1 MFSLHLICPAG
12 MVEYVLADLWEEGT
26 CGIRELECEPSEC
39 RNATELIAAFEADP
53 AQADARGRELLAR
66 FAKWNPRWEQEEPT
80 NWVVKAQ
87 ASWPAREVGETWFV
101 VPPWNQEPTPQK
113 RRRLVLNPG
122 LACGTGDHPCT
133 QMALAALEATVRP
146 GDRVADIGS
155 GSGILAIASLAMG
168 ARLAAA
174 VDPDD
179 SVVASVRENLA
190 LNGMAGEAEPLLLV
204 TGSADCLRSEAFDV
218 TVANISSTVILM
230 LSEDLLRIT
239 KPDGWVVLTGFSPE
253 EGRAFDGIMEV
264 AEVKELSDWC
274 CLRGRKR
281 SR

>member
-1 MFSLHLICPAG
+1 MFSLRLICPTHMAQ
-12 MVEYVLADLWEEGT
+12 YVVADLWEEGT
-26 CGIRELECEPSEC
+26 SGIHELECEASEC
-39 RNATELIAAFEADP
+39 RNATELIAAFETEP
-53 AQADARGRELLAR
+53 EQANARGRGLLAR
-66 FAKWNPRWEQEEPT
+66 FAEWNPRWDQEDPT
-80 NWVVKAQ
+80 EWAVKTK
-87 ASWPAREVGETWFV
+87 ASWPALEVGETWFV
-101 VPPWNQEPTPQK
+101 VPPWNDDPTPRK
-113 RRRLVLNPG
+113 RRRLVQNPG

-168 ARLAAA
+168 ARLAAG

-179 SVVASVRENLA
+179 TVVASARENLA

-218 TVANISSTVILM
+218 IVANISSTVILM

-239 KPDGWVVLTGFSPE
+239 RPGGWVVLTGFNRE
-253 EGRAFDGIMEV
+253 EGRAFDGIVE
-264 AEVKELSDWC
+264 AEDVEELGDWC

-281 SR
+281 RR

>member
-1 MFSLHLICPAG
+1 MFSLRLICPAD
-12 MVEYVLADLWEEGT
+12 MAEYVAADLWEEGT
-26 CGIRELECEPSEC
+26 CGIRELECEPSER
-39 RNATELIAAFEADP
+39 RNATELIAAFETDP
-53 AQADARGRELLAR
+53 TQADARGRQLLAR
-66 FAKWNPRWEQEEPT
+66 FAKWNPRWEPEEAAD
-80 NWVVKAQ
+80 WVASTK

-204 TGSADCLRSEAFDV
+204 TGSADCLRSGTFDV

-239 KPDGWVVLTGFSPE
+239 RPGGWVVLTGFSRE
-253 EGRAFDGIMEV
+253 EGRAFDGIVEAEEV
-264 AEVKELSDWC
+264 EELDDWC

-281 SR
+281 RL